1 MDQKTDQLI
10 KTQAYINGAWAGSPV
25 TEVLDKA
32 SGEVI
37 AKVADCGRVETRE
50 AIAAAKAAMPA
61 WAKRTAKERSFLL
74 RKWFDLIVAH
84 QHELALILS
93 REQGKPKAE
102 AIQEIQY
109 GAGFV
114 EFFAEEAKRVYGE
127 IIPSHKADG
136 RILVLKQPIGVVAA
150 ITPWNFPNAMITRK
164 VTPALAAGCTAV
176 VKPAEATPLS
186 ALALGA
192 LAEEAGLPPGI
203 FNVVTASDPE
213 PVGAE
218 MCENPDVAMVTFTGS
233 TEVGKLLLRQCAGT
247 VKKTLGGNAPLI
259 VFDDA
264 DLERAIQSTM
274 VSKFRN
280 AGQTC
285 VCANRI
291 YVQGGI
297 HDAFVRRLVEETR
310 KLKVGPGLQEGV
322 TIGPLIEAA
331 AVEKVGAHIVDA
343 VAAGAK
349 VETGGR
355 RHSLGG
361 TFFEPTV
368 LSSVSADMQIAR
380 YETFGPVAPVIRFE
394 TEDDVIASAN
404 ATRFGLASYVFTAD
418 VGRVWRMAEAL
429 EYGIVGVNEGV
440 VSTELAP
447 FGGVKE
453 SGLGREGSHYGI
465 EECVEVKYVYL
476 GGLG

>member
-10 KTQAYINGAWAGSPV
+10 KTQAYINGAWVGSPV

-164 VTPALAAGCTAV
+164 CGPALAAGCPIV
-176 VKPAEATPLS
+176 IKPRQRRRCRRPCPRNSQRAASSSSDRPSFMPSCRRSAWSTTTSSNATGMRPAANSVPNRGPRNADERQAEVCVHAHTEAPGR
-186 ALALGA
+186 APRLAA
-192 LAEEAGLPPGI
+192 HA
-203 FNVVTASDPE
+203 
-213 PVGAE
+213 VGA
-218 MCENPDVAMVTFTGS
+218 
-233 TEVGKLLLRQCAGT
+233 
-247 VKKTLGGNAPLI
+247 
-259 VFDDA
+259 
-264 DLERAIQSTM
+264 
-274 VSKFRN
+274 
-280 AGQTC
+280 
-285 VCANRI
+285 
-291 YVQGGI
+291 
-297 HDAFVRRLVEETR
+297 
-310 KLKVGPGLQEGV
+310 
-322 TIGPLIEAA
+322 AA
-331 AVEKVGAHIVDA
+331 RFA
-343 VAAGAK
+343 
-349 VETGGR
+349 R
-355 RHSLGG
+355 SL
-361 TFFEPTV
+361 P
-368 LSSVSADMQIAR
+368 S
-380 YETFGPVAPVIRFE
+380 
-394 TEDDVIASAN
+394 
-404 ATRFGLASYVFTAD
+404 
-418 VGRVWRMAEAL
+418 
-429 EYGIVGVNEGV
+429 
-440 VSTELAP
+440 
-447 FGGVKE
+447 
-453 SGLGREGSHYGI
+453 
-465 EECVEVKYVYL
+465 
-476 GGLG
+476 